1 MLGWGGGSSDAI
13 FILKTILHSRNSV
26 GAGDGNYGDFKHA
39 QLDALIDSVE
49 GEMDGAKRVAMINEA
64 VKIVQDEVL
73 TIPLHRQV
81 IPWASRANVSVV
93 HLPNDILAPSG

>member
-1 MLGWGGGSSDAI
+1 
-13 FILKTILHSRNSV
+13 
-26 GAGDGNYGDFKHA
+26 
-39 QLDALIDSVE
+39 
-49 GEMDGAKRVAMINEA
+49 MINDA